1 MTASQTLQLGP
12 RLRTRASFNA
22 APTLTEGLLPALT
35 GTDSPLSNFGVVTHE
50 PSWMATGT
58 VNFLATSRPPLS
70 GRAGYT
76 LSDLHTDN
84 VRSASRLISSS
95 SPTSEACSTS
105 PSRCSE

>member
-58 VNFLATSRPPLS
+58 VNFLATSRL
-70 GRAGYT
+70 
-76 LSDLHTDN
+76 LL
-84 VRSASRLISSS
+84 
-95 SPTSEACSTS
+95 
-105 PSRCSE
+105 